1 MTHGSSIG
9 SIVAICLLFCLLDLS
24 AAFAVYFFSSGS
36 YNDQEEV
43 DQWLA
48 SPNKVT
54 HRDFASTPAA
64 TPPKSQN
71 IKDRVLILTPLKDA
85 SSHLQHHF
93 ALLANLTYPH
103 HLIDLGFIVGDTTDD
118 TRAVLD
124 AELDKSSKG
133 QASSLFRSC
142 TIVHKDLGDVRS
154 QDVASR
160 HGFQAQVKRRKKLAI
175 VRNALLKETLKGE
188 HQWVYWRDVDVAESP
203 ATILE
208 DFIAH
213 DKDVLTPSKSTY
225 EREVV
230 ICSYRQMCG
239 SRGSR
244 KAQCLKVAVGIY
256 FSLGMVCRIAE
267 HNPLDD
273 YNSWQETPK
282 SEVFKDKLDTEVIV
296 VEGSIL
302 FLVFTKKNLLISV

>member
-1 MTHGSSIG
+1 MMTHGSSIG
-9 SIVAICLLFCLLDLS
+9 SIVAICLLLCLLDLS
-24 AAFAVYFFSSGS
+24 AAFAVPFFSSGP

-48 SPNKVT
+48 SPNKVA
-54 HRDFASTPAA
+54 HRDFTSTPAT
-64 TPPKSQN
+64 TPPKGQG
-71 IKDRVLILTPLKDA
+71 IKDRVLVLTPLKDA
-85 SSHLQHHF
+85 ASHLQHHF

-103 HLIDLGFIVGDTTDD
+103 HLIDLGFIIGDTTDD

-133 QASSLFRSC
+133 QPSSPFRSC
-142 TIVHKDLGDVRS
+142 TIVNKDLGDIRS

-175 VRNALLKETLKGE
+175 VRNALLKETLRDE

-213 DKDVLTPSKSTY
+213 DKDILTPSKSSN
-225 EREVV
+225 E
-230 ICSYRQMCG
+230 G
-239 SRGSR
+239 
-244 KAQCLKVAVGIY
+244 
-256 FSLGMVCRIAE
+256 RI
-267 HNPLDD
+267 
-273 YNSWQETPK
+273 
-282 SEVFKDKLDTEVIV
+282 
-296 VEGSIL
+296 
-302 FLVFTKKNLLISV
+302 